1 MKTTA
6 QLDAID
12 RLEILQESLCCKLRE
27 VGQNQIASRLSQC
40 GREEKI
46 LVCQGCGKRKIVTDR
61 CSNRWCCFCGPR
73 TAKRRAEEIQAW
85 SGQLKQPKHV
95 VLTQRNSTTIRR
107 SLVRQFARNLYK
119 LRKQSWKPKWEG
131 GTWTIE
137 LTNESRGWHLHAHL
151 LIESRWV
158 DSTDLAK
165 RWGKLAGQD
174 YAIVK
179 VKDARAKDYCAEV
192 AKYVCKPA
200 QLTSWQP
207 NEIAEVIH
215 AFKGVRVFG
224 VYGRLLPL
232 RAEWRSSVKRARH
245 DRSTCDCGECAW
257 KLRDPLREEL
267 GEEMWHKLNRK

>member
-1 MKTTA
+1 VKTPT

-12 RLEILQESLCCKLRE
+12 RLEILQESLCSKLRE
-27 VGQNQIASRLSQC
+27 VGQSQIASRLSQC

-46 LVCQGCGKRKIVTDR
+46 LICQECGTRKIVTDR

-73 TAKRRAEEIQAW
+73 TAKRRAEEIAAW

-107 SLVRQFARNLYK
+107 SLVRHFARNLYK

-137 LTNESRGWHLHAHL
+137 LTN
-151 LIESRWV
+151 ESRWV

-179 VKDARAKDYCAEV
+179 VKDARAHDYCAEV

-224 VYGRLLPL
+224 VFGRLLPI
-232 RAEWRSSVKRARH
+232 RAAWRSHVKQARH
-245 DRSTCDCGECAW
+245 ARATCGCGKCAW
-257 KLRDPLREEL
+257 KLTDPIREEL
-267 GEEMWHKLNRK
+267 GEEVWHKLNR